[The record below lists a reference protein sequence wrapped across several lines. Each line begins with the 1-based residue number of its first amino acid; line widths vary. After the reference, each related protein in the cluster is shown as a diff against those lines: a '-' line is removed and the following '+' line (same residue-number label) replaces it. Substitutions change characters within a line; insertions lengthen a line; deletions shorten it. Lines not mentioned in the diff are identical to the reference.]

1 MLTVEYGREPYG
13 SYLDTGLNDGLE
25 WMVTGDEE
33 KVLV

>member
-13 SYLDTGLNDGLE
+13 SYWDTGLNDGLE